1 MLNIKLHIKSVTYP
15 VLPVEFKTLHMLNK
29 IKYIFL
35 SILISLT
42 VLASG
47 AMAQPEGGD
56 AVHAN
61 LENISLVEFIKFVGR
76 YTGRNIVFNAGA
88 LPGTNISVYAG
99 QSLSEPELIAVF
111 QEVLSGSGFYSVTR
125 DNVTYVLPQRNA
137 RTISPKIKSSPSSG
151 DGDEIIT
158 SVFQLNEKIAADKA
172 AELLT
177 PFASQIGQ
185 VKAVPM
191 ASAVL
196 VRDLQSNVIRMRKL
210 LNMIV
215 KASIIGDI
223 ASIDVQETNA
233 KSVATKLNSF
243 FKKLS
248 TNGKGGNP
256 PVIEPVEW
264 ANCLIVSGTDEQ
276 ISNVRNLVSKLD
288 KSSDSYTKLKVYR
301 LHNIEAV
308 TAGDVLKS
316 LLTGGAFSNQDDSS
330 KGKDGQSKAKASSHI
345 SADTDGT
352 QVSADESTN
361 SLIVMAQAN
370 EIPQIDKFVEQ
381 LDQAQDQVYIEALV
395 LETTLNNAK
404 EFGVEWQGGI
414 DLGGSVATLGYT
426 KSENSNLSSYATN
439 PSNVPGGYSM
449 GVLGDTISYAGQTFP
464 TIGALVNFTKSAG
477 DFNLVS
483 APQIMTLDNAE
494 AEIFVGENRPYKTGE
509 SSTSGD
515 SVVSTYSYKDVGI
528 KLKITPHI
536 NREEGLIKLD
546 VYQTY
551 NTVSTTAGTLEL
563 PVTRDRTTQTK
574 VLLADG
580 STMVI
585 GGLIQ
590 SDQTRNESGVPY
602 LSDLPLLGWLFK
614 TTSRSGSKQTLMV
627 FLSAR
632 IIKTTEQL
640 EALSKAKMDKY
651 RKQRERF
658 DDFIEKE
665 FNTYKNDSA
674 QSKTDVSSTFPEN

>member
-1 MLNIKLHIKSVTYP
+1 MKLIMLG
-15 VLPVEFKTLHMLNK
+15 K
-29 IKYIFL
+29 IKYSFFA
-35 SILISLT
+35 ILVSFT
-42 VLASG
+42 MLASG

-61 LENISLVEFIKFVGR
+61 LESISLVEFIKFVGR
-76 YTGRNIVFNAGA
+76 YTGRNIVFQKGA
-88 LPGTNISVYAG
+88 LPGSHISIYAG
-99 QSLSEPELIAVF
+99 QSLSESELMAVF
-111 QEVLSGSGFYSVTR
+111 QQVLSGAGFYAVTR
-125 DNVTYVLPQRNA
+125 DNVTYILPLRDAQK
-137 RTISPKIKSSPSSG
+137 ISPVIKSSPSPG
-151 DGDEIIT
+151 KGEEIIT
-158 SVFQLNEKIAADKA
+158 SVFQLKEEMSADQVA
-172 AELLT
+172 TLLK
-177 PFASQIGQ
+177 PFASNIGQ
-185 VKAVPM
+185 VNSVPM
-191 ASAVL
+191 ASSVL
-196 VRDLQSNVIRMRKL
+196 VRDLQSNVKRMKELLDIIRR
-210 LNMIV
+210 
-215 KASIIGDI
+215 SGD
-223 ASIDVQETNA
+223 SSESVVLELDSSNA
-233 KSVATKLNSF
+233 KSVASKINAF
-243 FKKLS
+243 YKKLVQA
-248 TNGKGGNP
+248 GKTGAP
-256 PVIEPVEW
+256 PIVEAIDW
-264 ANCLIVSGTDEQ
+264 ANSLLVSGTGDQ
-276 ISNVRNLVSKLD
+276 INSIEKLVAKLD
-288 KSSDSYTKLKVYR
+288 KTSESYSKLKVYR

-308 TAGDVLKS
+308 VAGDVLQS
-316 LLTGGAFSNQDDSS
+316 LLTGGGISS
-330 KGKDGQSKAKASSHI
+330 SSTKSGDGKAAAGKAGSSVSSSSAGMDGA
-345 SADTDGT
+345 

-361 SLIVMAQAN
+361 TLIVMADASQ
-370 EIPQIDKFVEQ
+370 IPQIDKFVEQ
-381 LDQAQDQVYIEALV
+381 LDRAQDQVFIEALV

-426 KSENSNLSSYATN
+426 KSENSNLPGYAAN
-439 PSNVPGGYSM
+439 PSSVPGGYSM
-449 GVLGDTISYAGQTFP
+449 GVLGDTISYAGNTFP

-477 DFNLVS
+477 DFNLIS
-483 APQIMTLDNAE
+483 APQIMTLDNTE
-494 AEIFVGENRPYKTGE
+494 AEIFVGENRPFKTGE

-528 KLKITPHI
+528 KLKITPYI

-574 VLLADG
+574 VLMADG

-614 TTSRSGSKQTLMV
+614 TTSRSGNKQTLMV

-632 IIKTTEQL
+632 IIQTTEQL

-651 RKQRERF
+651 RNQRERF
-658 DDFIEKE
+658 DEFIEQE

-674 QSKTDVSSTFPEN
+674 KTDDNVSSTMSDG